1 MSVSIQ
7 TLRPGNGA
15 NFPAAGDRVKIHYT
29 GTLQDGRKFD
39 SSKDRNEPFITQIGV
54 GKVIR
59 GWDEGVVQLSL
70 GTKAI
75 LTVPPELGYGSR
87 GFPPLIPPNATL
99 IFEIELLQ
107 IN

>member
-1 MSVSIQ
+1 VSIQ
-7 TLRPGNGA
+7 IIKPGNGT
-15 NFPAAGDRVKIHYT
+15 NFPVAGGAPCIIHYT

-70 GTKAI
+70 GTKAL
-75 LTVPPELGYGSR
+75 LTVPAESAYGAR

-99 IFEIELLQ
+99 LFEIELLQ